1 MSYDSQKKFFET
13 AYRTGTDIW
22 TNKFYQSKILEYIL
36 KIPSQSMIL
45 DLGTGRGRFPFTMA
59 EMGMKVI
66 GVDYITELVKINNL
80 EVKAKGLEGKI
91 RFIEG
96 DVFDIPIA
104 DNTIDAVTD
113 FGLVQHLYK
122 DDWQKYGSEI
132 NRVLKINGHVLVV
145 CLSKETPKFYDFS
158 PKDSTEGEIEKY
170 GAHYHFFTE
179 EEILKIFGEGFEK
192 IKSEV
197 FFPPK
202 EGEGYLIM
210 LLRKN
215 I

>member
-1 MSYDSQKKFFET
+1 MSYDAQKKFFET

-22 TNKFYQSKILEYIL
+22 TNKFYQSKVFDFL
-36 KIPSQSMIL
+36 KILPKESMIL
-45 DLGTGRGRFPFTMA
+45 DLGTGRGRFPFLMA

-66 GVDYITELVKINNL
+66 GVDYIADLVKINNK
-80 EVKAKGLEGKI
+80 EVKAKGFEGRI

-104 DNTIDAVTD
+104 DNTIDTVTD
-113 FGLVQHLYK
+113 FGLLQHLYK
-122 DDWQKYGSEI
+122 EDWQKYASEI
-132 NRVLKINGHVLVV
+132 DRVLKTNGHVLIV

-158 PKDSTEGEIEKY
+158 PKDSSESDIEKY

-179 EEILKIFGEGFEK
+179 EEILKIFGESFEK

-202 EGEGYLIM
+202 EGEGYLII
-210 LLRKN
+210 LLRKT

>member
-1 MSYDSQKKFFET
+1 MSYDAQKKFFET

-22 TNKFYQSKILEYIL
+22 TNKFYQSKILSYISKL
-36 KIPSQSMIL
+36 KDQSIVL

-66 GVDYITELVKINNL
+66 GVDYITELVKINNR
-80 EVKAKGLEGKI
+80 EVKAKGLEGKV

-104 DNTIDAVTD
+104 DETIDAVTD
-113 FGLVQHLYK
+113 FGLLQHLYK
-122 DDWQKYGSEI
+122 EDWQKYGGEI
-132 NRVLKINGHVLVV
+132 SRVLKTNGHVLIVA
-145 CLSKETPKFYDFS
+145 LSKETPKFYDFS
-158 PKDSTEGEIEKY
+158 PKDSADSEIDKY

-179 EEILKIFGEGFEK
+179 EEILKIFGNGFEK
-192 IKSEV
+192 VDSEV

-202 EGEGYLIM
+202 ESEGFLIT
-210 LLRKN
+210 LLKKN
-215 I
+215 